1 MKSFLIS
8 GVLSVVLIFASAGC
22 TEPDVSEPSVQDTT
36 GTSSTT
42 NPYGCRLD
50 HPFPYPSG
58 VSYVGVHAN
67 PENNDYVDC
76 TTAPAYELAWHTLQG
91 HGVGQPNTFSPDGSV
106 TYVTS
111 THPDP
116 DGCTVH
122 AISTADGSTLWCRSY
137 LDAVWSTMEVDEDGN
152 LYFTAIAKMISLNPQ
167 GEKRW
172 EIAGLSNSE
181 GKETQGLFGVHFH
194 PDGHVVTVTN
204 DGEVLLV
211 RRSDGVILSSLSIPA
226 AYGFVPPEA
235 LNLNIDILT
244 VLPQYISEDLASF
257 AYQNGSDEIFA
268 SFLGAGGNF
277 SDNTVGIASNGD
289 IYVIGG
295 GQDPDHGALVQ
306 IRVDGTPE
314 QPTLAAGWYMNTV
327 GGSAATPSISPD
339 GKFVHINDG
348 ASAKTLLDPLSIEA
362 HVRVADIEA
371 CNANTDADSD
381 PVVCAQAY
389 AVPLKTGSAGG
400 STPLLDDAVHYIFE
414 TTITGFEDKGTVD
427 VHAYQGE
434 TLLWETV
441 LPDKMNWTSAMTVSK
456 NHLLGTATRFTM
468 SDVEVLNV
476 KLPQTS
482 QSELILIDRHTGD
495 VAFRAP
501 VSDDASSTVTIG
513 PDGALYVNMLGIFH
527 VAAQDTRPVVGVM
540 KFNPVLP

>member
-1 MKSFLIS
+1 MKSFLVS
-8 GVLSVVLIFASAGC
+8 CVLSMAVIFAATGC
-22 TEPDVSEPSVQDTT
+22 AEPEVPELGLED
-36 GTSSTT
+36 SSGPVVTA
-42 NPYGCRLD
+42 NPYSCRLD

-76 TTAPAYELAWHTLQG
+76 LTAPAYEFAWHALKG
-91 HGVGQPNTFSPDGSV
+91 HGVGQPNTFSPDGTV

-111 THPDP
+111 THPAP

-122 AISTADGSTLWCRSY
+122 AINTLDGSTLWCRSY

-152 LYFTAIAKMISLNPQ
+152 LYFTAIAKMISLNAQ

-172 EIAGLSNSE
+172 EVSGLANSE

-211 RRSDGVILSSLSIPA
+211 RRSDGVILSSLSIPD

-306 IRVDGTPE
+306 IRVDGTPD

-371 CNANTDADSD
+371 CNANTDED
-381 PVVCAQAY
+381 PDPAVCAQVY
-389 AVPLKTGSAGG
+389 SVPLKTGSAGG

-414 TTITGFEDKGTVD
+414 TTITAFEDKGTVD

-456 NHLLGTATRFTM
+456 NHLLGTATRFTI

-482 QSELILIDRHTGD
+482 QSELILLDRHTGE

-527 VAAQDTRPVVGVM
+527 VAAKDTRPVVGVM